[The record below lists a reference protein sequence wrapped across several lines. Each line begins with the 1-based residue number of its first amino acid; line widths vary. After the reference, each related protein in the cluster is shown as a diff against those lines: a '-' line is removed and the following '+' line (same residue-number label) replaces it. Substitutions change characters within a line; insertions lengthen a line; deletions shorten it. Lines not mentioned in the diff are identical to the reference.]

1 MSLHAFRILSL
12 AGCAMTIL
20 ALAPMAHAQIAN
32 PDPAAVK
39 PGAYTVEPG
48 HTRVLFS
55 VSHFGFSTW
64 YGDFSDATGALVLD
78 PARPSASHLDI
89 KVPVASIS
97 TTNTAL
103 DTELKGAD
111 WFDVAKFPTAAFVSH
126 FVALTGPGTADV
138 TGDLTFHGVTR
149 PLVLHVKF
157 NGAGVNPLNKA
168 YTAGF
173 EAHGVIHRSEFGVSK
188 YAPLVGEDVELI
200 LSGAF
205 EKAAS

>member
-1 MSLHAFRILSL
+1 M
-12 AGCAMTIL
+12 
-20 ALAPMAHAQIAN
+20 
-32 PDPAAVK
+32 
-39 PGAYTVEPG
+39 
-48 HTRVLFS
+48 
-55 VSHFGFSTW
+55 
-64 YGDFSDATGALVLD
+64 
-78 PARPSASHLDI
+78 
-89 KVPVASIS
+89 ASIS